1 MRGRRKTGGNIVFY
15 AVLTF
20 LGALFSFPLIM
31 VLVNSFKSNLYISST
46 AFKLP
51 DETTSVG
58 LSNYFSGI
66 EKIHFF
72 RALGYSVF
80 VTCFSVGLIVLL
92 TAMAAYYI
100 SRMGNKAA
108 KFFYC
113 LFIVSMVVPF
123 QMVMFTMTK
132 VANMLY
138 LDNLFGIVVIYVGYG
153 AGLSV
158 FTLCGFLKSL
168 PMDMEEAALMDGCNS
183 LQIFFR
189 IVIPLLRPTM
199 LTIAVLNAM
208 WIWNDYLLPYLVI
221 GTEYQ
226 TIPVAIQY
234 LKGAYGSI
242 DTGAILA
249 VLVLAVIPIV
259 AFYFC
264 CQKYIIGGIAS
275 GAVQG

>member
-1 MRGRRKTGGNIVFY
+1 
-15 AVLTF
+15 
-20 LGALFSFPLIM
+20 
-31 VLVNSFKSNLYISST
+31 
-46 AFKLP
+46 
-51 DETTSVG
+51 
-58 LSNYFSGI
+58 
-66 EKIHFF
+66 
-72 RALGYSVF
+72 
-80 VTCFSVGLIVLL
+80 
-92 TAMAAYYI
+92 
-100 SRMGNKAA
+100 
-108 KFFYC
+108 
-113 LFIVSMVVPF
+113 
-123 QMVMFTMTK
+123 
-132 VANMLY
+132 
-138 LDNLFGIVVIYVGYG
+138 
-153 AGLSV
+153 
-158 FTLCGFLKSL
+158 
-168 PMDMEEAALMDGCNS
+168 MDGCNS

-275 GAVQG
+275 GAVKG